1 MEEGLNVEMEAPP
14 AKRLK
19 QNDHTATHPT
29 PSSHPTGESG
39 KYMRKKKKGGG
50 WRKRQQQEEQEKRE
64 SSSVDPSSSSIDP
77 HTDSTQKGAS
87 GGGWKDYVMTNEL
100 LMKYYRDQHGIVP
113 HDQWADFEAHLRMD
127 LPSTFRITGA
137 MSSLFTAELNR
148 AASEWPFPLHQ
159 RILTI
164 LEQQYMPHFAAS
176 THFKLG
182 GLPWFPHGGAWQF
195 AVPPRKLKRENI
207 AASEEAD
214 QLKTVIHD
222 FHEFLV
228 AASHVG
234 AVTRQEA
241 VSMIPPLFL
250 DIQPHHW
257 VLDLCAAPGSKT
269 TQLIECL
276 HTDPAAPL
284 PAGVVVAN
292 DVNPHRC
299 NTLISQTK
307 RLNSPTLLVTQH
319 EAQLFP
325 NPRGS
330 PEDTSSETSISG
342 KTRTILYDRIL
353 CDVPCSGDGTI
364 RKSPEVWGRWT
375 PHGGLGL
382 HIVQTRILS
391 RAYHLLRPGSAS
403 RIVYSTCS
411 LNPVEDEAVVAQ
423 VLLQAKGAL
432 ELVDISGPASKLGLK
447 WQAGL
452 PSWRVMDKAGNWFSS
467 YDQIPEEN
475 RGAIQVTHFP
485 PESSPFPLN
494 LERCCRFLP
503 HLQDTGGFFVAVLQL
518 RSESSELTPAES
530 DTASTKPKRQHY
542 QKPKAKPEYTGDP
555 PFFLPPQDTFAPVW
569 SQLVDFFGILPSFPA
584 ENLMTRSNLL
594 AKLYLVS
601 DGARALFAADSTKL
615 IRFKHMGIRLFERMA
630 GPNLSVG
637 GGEEDADDEPA
648 PASDIA
654 VGPSRCG
661 YRICQEAAHI
671 MSHPT
676 MTNGRRIVR
685 VGRDDLHALF
695 ERKDMQFSSFSEPVK
710 DQLEKMEVGSLVFVL
725 EGHEGVCFAG
735 WRGLHACHL
744 RVSQMDKKSYSSLL
758 NLGGAKMSE

>member
-1 MEEGLNVEMEAPP
+1 MEAPP

-19 QNDHTATHPT
+19 HNEANTSTDPHDAPHS
-29 PSSHPTGESG
+29 SSHQSHDNQSAKFG
-39 KYMRKKKKGGG
+39 RKKKKGGG
-50 WRKRQQQEEQEKRE
+50 WRKRQMEQEQLLRQQQEEGAGDNEHKNKEEK
-64 SSSVDPSSSSIDP
+64 
-77 HTDSTQKGAS
+77 
-87 GGGWKDYVMTNEL
+87 GGWKDYVTTNEL
-100 LMKYYRDQHGIVP
+100 LLKYYRDQSGIVP
-113 HDQWADFEAHLRMD
+113 SHQWSDFEAHLRMD

-137 MSSLFTAELNR
+137 MSSLFTAELNL

-164 LEQQYMPHFAAS
+164 LQQQYMPHFAAS
-176 THFKLG
+176 AHFKLG

-195 AVPPRKLKRENI
+195 AVPTRKLKRDNI

-214 QLKTVIHD
+214 HLKTVIHD

-276 HTDPAAPL
+276 HSDPATPL
-284 PAGVVVAN
+284 PSGVVVAN

-325 NPRGS
+325 NPRGG
-330 PEDTSSETSISG
+330 PDDSSETSISG
-342 KTRTILYDRIL
+342 KSRTILYDRIL

-432 ELVDISGPASKLGLK
+432 ELVDISGPATQLGLK

-452 PSWRVMDKAGNWFSS
+452 PSWRVMDKAGNWFES

-475 RGAIQVTHFP
+475 RGAIQATHFP
-485 PESSPFPLN
+485 PENPPFPLN

-518 RSESSELTPAES
+518 RPESPPEINSADAAPA
-530 DTASTKPKRQHY
+530 KPKRQHY
-542 QKPKAKPEYTGDP
+542 QKPKAKPEYSNDP
-555 PFFLPPQDTFAPVW
+555 PFFFPPQETFTSVW
-569 SQLVDFFGILPSFPA
+569 AQLVDFFGILPTFPA
-584 ENLMTRSNLL
+584 DYLMTRSNLL

-601 DGARALFAADSTKL
+601 EGARTLFAADTTKL
-615 IRFKHMGIRLFERMA
+615 IRFKHMGIRVFERMA

-637 GGEEDADDEPA
+637 ADADNDVADEEPA
-648 PASDIA
+648 PISDIA

-671 MSHPT
+671 MSHPK
-676 MTNGRRIVR
+676 MTDGRRIVR
-685 VGRDDLHALF
+685 VGREDLHSLF
-695 ERKDMQFSSFSEPVK
+695 ERKDMPFSAFAEPVK
-710 DQLEKMEVGSLVFVL
+710 ERLEKMEVGSLVFVL
-725 EGHEGVCFAG
+725 EGHDGICFAG

-758 NLGGAKMSE
+758 SLGEAK